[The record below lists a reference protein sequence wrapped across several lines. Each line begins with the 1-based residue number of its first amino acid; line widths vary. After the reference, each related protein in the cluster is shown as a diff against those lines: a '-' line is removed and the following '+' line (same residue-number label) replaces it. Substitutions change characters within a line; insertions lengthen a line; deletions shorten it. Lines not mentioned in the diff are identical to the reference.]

1 MKIQRRI
8 RNEKYGTTLG
18 TDPRHLITIVR
29 HWSLYW
35 YEIQISNPVWSIV
48 QRGCSRGGCC
58 QLSIWNGVGG
68 GERFVEIIIDLL
80 IIELL
85 LVNYRIINCRII
97 IYSNLINPITNY
109 SNLINP
115 IINYS
120 NLINP
125 KKWYQLPKQIRL
137 TTPTLKKSVWKSQN
151 CILWLARN
159 MGIATL
165 GGRVGIWD
173 AIGSH
178 DAQIMIRFLFAR
190 VRFAHLLPFAHLVS
204 RADPRKVR
212 FRHKW
217 LSLGRA

>member
-1 MKIQRRI
+1 
-8 RNEKYGTTLG
+8 
-18 TDPRHLITIVR
+18 
-29 HWSLYW
+29 
-35 YEIQISNPVWSIV
+35 
-48 QRGCSRGGCC
+48 
-58 QLSIWNGVGG
+58 VGG

-137 TTPTLKKSVWKSQN
+137 TTPTLKKSV
-151 CILWLARN
+151 
-159 MGIATL
+159 
-165 GGRVGIWD
+165 
-173 AIGSH
+173 
-178 DAQIMIRFLFAR
+178 
-190 VRFAHLLPFAHLVS
+190 
-204 RADPRKVR
+204 
-212 FRHKW
+212 
-217 LSLGRA
+217 